1 MSLKVYEAANF
12 SGGGTNSNTSNNETL
27 TTVNKQLSSRQ
38 MTTLPILKTVRL
50 KAAES
55 TTSDENNVA
64 ESDLTELSWLTSNVS
79 AMLGQQQQQQQQ
91 RYPQPFNLPLVQQP
105 EQYNSS
111 TRTSIKMINDDDQIA
126 PSSSTSPAPSSNNPN
141 GTILSGNAANSA
153 PFSPLSSSSASSISS
168 SSSSYASDHSTGR
181 QIVSVLKCFFS

>member
-12 SGGGTNSNTSNNETL
+12 SGGGTNSNNSNNETL
-27 TTVNKQLSSRQ
+27 TTVNKQLNSRQ

-55 TTSDENNVA
+55 TTSDDNNVA

-79 AMLGQQQQQQQQ
+79 AMLGQQQQQ

-111 TRTSIKMINDDDQIA
+111 TRTCTKMINDDDQIA

-141 GTILSGNAANSA
+141 GTILSGNTANSA

-181 QIVSVLKCFFS
+181 QIVSVLNLY